1 MSIQDKKITDAAVA
15 AAGVQSQPDKLT
27 GTAAQNKRVFDNLV
41 TAVVK
46 TALNG
51 LVDELTGTGAA
62 AQLGIKTIPGFSAA
76 DIQTALEQIVTAMQ
90 DVTQGAVANRSITL
104 LKLAEEVTAA
114 ALGGAAASHTH
125 GAADVSSGVLDVERI
140 PALTGDKLPDGIVT
154 EGKIGPAAVTSEKL
168 AALAVLAAHIAQ
180 GAVTGQKIA
189 DKTITLSKFATDV
202 TATLDGKRPRRN
214 LLDNWYFANPV
225 NQRGNTS
232 YSAAGA
238 TIDRWY
244 TEQPKPV
251 SISANGI
258 TISGEQVMIQTI
270 SEKEYEKINGEV
282 ITVSVL
288 MSDGT
293 LATGSGVM
301 GDDNPI
307 TSTFYGGA
315 FLCVAFRSAASFQ
328 IGRLALDT
336 GITKTVLAV
345 KVELGEGQTL
355 AHQDA
360 SGNWVL
366 NETPDYQLELLKCRA
381 YYNPIRTITAG
392 TASPSGGSNGDI
404 YIKY

>member
-189 DKTITLSKFATDV
+189 DKTITAAQIADKTI
-202 TATLDGKRPRRN
+202 TAAQIADDTI
-214 LLDNWYFANPV
+214 
-225 NQRGNTS
+225 
-232 YSAAGA
+232 SAAQIA
-238 TIDRWY
+238 
-244 TEQPKPV
+244 
-251 SISANGI
+251 ALGI
-258 TISGEQVMIQTI
+258 TAGCLANDIPYTKFGLTSNQV
-270 SEKEYEKINGEV
+270 
-282 ITVSVL
+282 
-288 MSDGT
+288 
-293 LATGSGVM
+293 
-301 GDDNPI
+301 
-307 TSTFYGGA
+307 
-315 FLCVAFRSAASFQ
+315 
-328 IGRLALDT
+328 
-336 GITKTVLAV
+336 
-345 KVELGEGQTL
+345 
-355 AHQDA
+355 
-360 SGNWVL
+360 
-366 NETPDYQLELLKCRA
+366 
-381 YYNPIRTITAG
+381 RTITAG